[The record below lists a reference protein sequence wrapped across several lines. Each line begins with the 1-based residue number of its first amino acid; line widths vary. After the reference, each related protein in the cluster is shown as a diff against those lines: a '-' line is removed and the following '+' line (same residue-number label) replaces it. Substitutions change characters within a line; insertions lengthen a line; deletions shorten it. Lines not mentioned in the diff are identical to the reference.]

1 MRNQQNIIY
10 KNYDIYTL
18 NLNWDI
24 ICKSFKNNQ
33 CQETE

>member
-1 MRNQQNIIY
+1 MHNQQNIIY

-18 NLNWDI
+18 KPNWEI